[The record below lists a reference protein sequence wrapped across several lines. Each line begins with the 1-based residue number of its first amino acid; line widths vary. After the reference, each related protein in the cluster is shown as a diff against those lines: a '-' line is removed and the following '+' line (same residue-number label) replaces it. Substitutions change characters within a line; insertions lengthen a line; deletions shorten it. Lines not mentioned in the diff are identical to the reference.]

1 MRSLNLFNAKA
12 QSFRDAKGFGKTI
25 SFFLCIFAS
34 WRLCVRV
41 FFLSFVWFWEFSIV
55 FPALAQVTATPTPP
69 PPPVGVTPSPSKNPP
84 PNGGGNK
91 KPTKTP
97 TPRPSGYLP
106 PKPTGTP
113 TITPTPSETPTPTPT
128 LPPTLIRLV
137 VFMDDNRNGAFDT
150 GEGIDDLLVMAR
162 WGDWLTYG
170 TTENGVLFLTIPQD
184 IPVGTQIAVETPYLH
199 WSAQVKTP
207 EQSGTAEAVLRLELP
222 EFPVFLP

>member
-1 MRSLNLFNAKA
+1 MLR
-12 QSFRDAKGFGKTI
+12 KT
-25 SFFLCIFAS
+25 FFLFIGLI
-34 WRLCVRV
+34 W
-41 FFLSFVWFWEFSIV
+41 LSGTGAVLD
-55 FPALAQVTATPTPP
+55 PLAQETSTPTPP
-69 PPPVGVTPSPSKNPP
+69 PPPIGLTLTSSPTSNPP
-84 PNGGGNK
+84 SNGDGNK

-113 TITPTPSETPTPTPT
+113 TITPTSTETPTPTPT

-150 GEGIDDLLVMAR
+150 GEGIDGLLGMAR

-170 TTENGVLFLTIPQD
+170 TTENGVLFLTIPSN
-184 IPVGTQIAVETPYLH
+184 IPAGAQIAVETPYLH
-199 WSAQVKTP
+199 WSTQVKAP